1 MKKEKKVY
9 VDKVYKLTKD
19 VAPLCYMLAT
29 RHTKRKS
36 LLYFDE
42 ETGVNRSLRYAR
54 NQKSIFEDEQDG
66 NAILEP
72 IVFED
77 GMLMV
82 NKENQIL
89 QTFLEYHPGNGAVFH
104 EVNTEKDAQ
113 VEMESINFV
122 LDAQVAARNL
132 SVNKLESIARVLIG
146 QKADKMTTAELKR
159 DILVFSRKDPQA
171 FLDLVN
177 DPMLELQ
184 DDVVK
189 LFGLSKLVK
198 RNKNKDIYFNLPK
211 NKTKLMTVPYGEDP
225 IYIVASFF
233 QSDEGVETY
242 KLLKK
247 MLQ

>member
-9 VDKVYKLTKD
+9 VNKVYKLTKN

-29 RHTKRKS
+29 RHTKRKN

-42 ETGVNRSLRYAR
+42 ETGTNRSLRYAR

-89 QTFLEYHPGNGAVFH
+89 QTFLDFHPGNGGVFH

-113 VEMESINFV
+113 VEMESINFK

-132 SVNKLESIARVLIG
+132 SVHKLETISRVLIG
-146 QKADKMTTAELKR
+146 AKADKMTTAELKR
-159 DILVFSRKDPQA
+159 DMMVFSRKDPQE

-177 DPMLELQ
+177 DPMLDLQ

-189 LFGLSKLVK
+189 MFGLNNLVM
-198 RNKNKDIYFNLPK
+198 KNKQRDIYFNLPK

-225 IYIVASFF
+225 VYIAASFF
-233 QSDEGVETY
+233 RSDEGVETY